1 MHIKYMFEAADK
13 AAFHLHVITSGAV
26 SMYCVQC
33 EQSNK
38 GGCAVKV
45 GSCGK
50 TATVADLQDVLLR
63 IMLGVS
69 VYADRAA
76 QKGAHDPAVDAFTPY
91 AWFTT
96 LTNVNFDE
104 SRFNALIPQALDV
117 RAAAKALAEKAG
129 ADLADLPEPATW
141 NPGTTPAELAA
152 AAPFAAIQR
161 FMDRDGPSVVG
172 LRNLALY
179 GLKGTAA
186 YSEHARV
193 LGTEEQAVCAEFHRI
208 SAFLAADPA
217 DVDALVGES
226 LAVGALNLKV
236 MELLDAANTGRFGHP
251 EITHVRMSPRAG
263 KALLVSGH
271 DLGDLETILKQTAG
285 KGINVYT
292 HGELLPANTYPGLKK
307 YPHLAGNYAGA
318 WQDQQRDF
326 DAFPGA
332 IVMTSNC
339 LINPEIKGYANR
351 LFTAGPVG
359 WEGIPHIADHDF
371 TPAIECALEQPG
383 FAEDAPEE
391 TIVAGFARNTVM
403 GVADTLLGMIG
414 KGEVKNLF
422 LIGGCD
428 GARPGRNYFHDLAM
442 ATPKDSLVLT
452 LGCGKF
458 RFNREDMGDIGGIPR
473 VLDVGQCNDAYSAI
487 QIATAVA
494 GALKVGV
501 NDLPLHYA
509 ISWFEQKA
517 TAVLLSML
525 HLGIR
530 KIHLGPTLPQFLT
543 PEVLGVLID
552 KFDIRPTG
560 DAESDLAGMLQ
571 AA

>member
-1 MHIKYMFEAADK
+1 
-13 AAFHLHVITSGAV
+13 
-26 SMYCVQC
+26 MYCVQC

-63 IMLGVS
+63 VMQGVS
-69 VYADRAA
+69 AYADRAA
-76 QKGAHDPAVDAFTPY
+76 RAGARDAAVDAFTPH

-104 SRFNALIPQALDV
+104 SRFVGLIAE
-117 RAAAKALAEKAG
+117 ALAMRGRARACAEAAG
-129 ADLADLPEPATW
+129 ADLSDLPEPALW
-141 NPGTTPAELAA
+141 NPGVTASELAA
-152 AAPFAAIQR
+152 AAPMAAIQR
-161 FMDRDGPSVVG
+161 FMDRDGPSIVG
-172 LRNLALY
+172 LRNLILY

-193 LGTEEQAVCAEFHRI
+193 LGTEEAAVSAEFHRI
-208 SAFLAADPA
+208 SAFLANDPT
-217 DVDALVGES
+217 DMDALLRES

-251 EITHVRMSPRAG
+251 EVTMVRMTPKAG
-263 KALLVSGH
+263 KAILVSGH

-285 KGINVYT
+285 RGINVYT
-292 HGELLPANTYPGLKK
+292 HGELMPANTYPTLKQ
-307 YPHLAGNYAGA
+307 YPHLAGNYGGA
-318 WQDQQRDF
+318 WQDQQKDF

-339 LINPEIKGYANR
+339 LINPEIKGYADR
-351 LFTAGPVG
+351 IFTAGPVG
-359 WEGIPHIADHDF
+359 WQGIPHIADHDF
-371 TPAIECALEQPG
+371 TPAIECALAQPG
-383 FAEDAPEE
+383 FAEDAEE
-391 TIVAGFARNTVM
+391 VSIPAGFARNTVM

-428 GARPGRNYFHDLAM
+428 GARPGRNYFHDLAV

-458 RFNREDMGDIGGIPR
+458 RFNREDMGEINGVPR

-494 GALKVGV
+494 GALNVGV

-517 TAVLLSML
+517 TAVLLTML

-530 KIHLGPTLPQFLT
+530 RIHLGPTLPQFLT
-543 PEVLGVLID
+543 PEVLGVLVD
-552 KFDIRPTG
+552 AFDIRPTG
-560 DAESDLAGMLQ
+560 DASEDLERMLQ

>member
-1 MHIKYMFEAADK
+1 
-13 AAFHLHVITSGAV
+13 
-26 SMYCVQC
+26 MYCVQC

-50 TATVADLQDVLLR
+50 TAQVADMQDVLLR
-63 IMLGVS
+63 VMMGVS
-69 VYADRAA
+69 VFAARAA
-76 QKGAHDPAVDAFTPY
+76 EKGARDTVIDAFTPH

-96 LTNVNFDE
+96 LTNVNFDAT
-104 SRFNALIPQALDV
+104 RFTSLIAEGLALRD
-117 RAAAKALAEKAG
+117 RARAMADAAG
-129 ADLADLPEPATW
+129 ADLSDLPEPATW
-141 NPGTTPAELAA
+141 NPGTMPSELAA

-161 FMDRDGPSVVG
+161 FMDRDGPSIVG
-172 LRNLALY
+172 LRNLILY

-193 LGTEEQAVCAEFHRI
+193 LGTEEAAVVAEFHRI
-208 SAFLAADPA
+208 CAFLATDPTVMDDLLREA
-217 DVDALVGES
+217 

-251 EITHVRMSPRAG
+251 EVTMVRMTPVAG
-263 KALLVSGH
+263 KCLLVSGH
-271 DLGDLETILKQTAG
+271 DMGDLEAILQQTAG
-285 KGINVYT
+285 KGVNVYT
-292 HGELLPANTYPGLKK
+292 HGELMPANAYPELKK
-307 YPHLAGNYAGA
+307 YPHLVGNYGGA
-318 WQDQQRDF
+318 WQDQQKDF
-326 DAFPGA
+326 AAFPGA

-339 LINPEIKGYANR
+339 LINPEIRGYADR
-351 LFTAGPVG
+351 IFTAGPVG
-359 WEGIPHIADHDF
+359 WQGIPHIEGHDF
-371 TPAIECALEQPG
+371 APAIACALAQPG
-383 FAEDAPEE
+383 FAEDAPEKR
-391 TIVAGFARNTVM
+391 IPAGFARNTVM
-403 GVADTLLGMIG
+403 GVADTLLDMIG
-414 KGEVKNLF
+414 KGDVKNLF

-428 GARPGRNYFHDLAM
+428 GARPGRNYFHDLAV
-442 ATPKDSLVLT
+442 ATPRDSLVLT

-458 RFNREDMGDIGGIPR
+458 RFHQEDMGDINGVPR

-494 GALKVGV
+494 GALGVGV

-517 TAVLLSML
+517 TAVLLTML

-530 KIHLGPTLPQFLT
+530 RIHLGPTLPQFLT
-543 PEVLGVLID
+543 PEVLGVLVE

-560 DAESDLAGMLQ
+560 DAREDLERMLM

>member
-1 MHIKYMFEAADK
+1 
-13 AAFHLHVITSGAV
+13 
-26 SMYCVQC
+26 MYCVQC

-50 TATVADLQDVLLR
+50 TADVADLQDVLLR
-63 IMLGVS
+63 LMLGVS
-69 VYADRAA
+69 VFAHRAA
-76 QKGAHDPAVDAFTPY
+76 QSGARDADVDAFTSH

-96 LTNVNFDE
+96 LTNVNFDQT
-104 SRFNALIPQALDV
+104 RFAALIAQALEM
-117 RAAAKALAEKAG
+117 RARALAEKAG
-129 ADLADLPEPATW
+129 ADLSNLPQPAIW
-141 NPGTTPAELAA
+141 NPGATVDAWIN
-152 AAPFAAIQR
+152 AAPMAGIHKD
-161 FMDRDGPSVVG
+161 MDRDGPTIVG
-172 LRNLALY
+172 LRALILY

-186 YSEHARV
+186 YGEHARV
-193 LGTEEQAVCAEFHRI
+193 LGTQEAAVSADFHARAAQLAE
-208 SAFLAADPA
+208 DPT
-217 DVDALVGES
+217 DIGLLLGEALS
-226 LAVGALNLKV
+226 VGALNLKV

-251 EITHVRMSPRAG
+251 EVTHVRMTPKAG
-263 KALLVSGH
+263 KCLLVSGH
-271 DLGDLETILKQTAG
+271 DMGDLEAILQQSEG
-285 KGINVYT
+285 KDVNVYT
-292 HGELLPANTYPGLKK
+292 HGELLPANAYPGLKK
-307 YPHLAGNYAGA
+307 YPHLAGNYGGA

-339 LINPEIKGYANR
+339 LVNPNIKGYADR
-351 LFTAGPVG
+351 IFTAGPVG
-359 WEGIPHIADHDF
+359 WEGIPHLTGHDF
-371 TPAIECALEQPG
+371 TPAIECALAQPG
-383 FAEDAPEE
+383 FAGDAVEQ
-391 TIVAGFARNTVM
+391 TIPIGFARNTVM
-403 GVADTLLGMIG
+403 GVADTLLDLIG
-414 KGEVKNLF
+414 KGEVKNMF

-442 ATPKDSLVLT
+442 ATPQDSLVLT

-458 RFNREDMGDIGGIPR
+458 RFNRENLGAINGVPR

-487 QIATAVA
+487 QIAVA
-494 GALKVGV
+494 IAGTLGVGV

-517 TAVLLSML
+517 TAVLLTML

-543 PEVLGVLID
+543 PEVLAVLSE

-560 DAESDLAGMLQ
+560 DAQEDLNGMLGL
-571 AA
+571 AAE

>member
-1 MHIKYMFEAADK
+1 
-13 AAFHLHVITSGAV
+13 
-26 SMYCVQC
+26 MYCVQC

-50 TATVADLQDVLLR
+50 TAEVADMQDVLLR
-63 IMLGVS
+63 VMMGVS
-69 VYADRAA
+69 VFASRAA
-76 QKGAHDPAVDAFTPY
+76 QKGAHDAVIDAFTPH

-96 LTNVNFDE
+96 LTNVNFDAT
-104 SRFNALIPQALDV
+104 RFTSLIAE
-117 RAAAKALAEKAG
+117 ALALRDRARALAQTAG
-129 ADLADLPEPATW
+129 ADLSDLPEPATW
-141 NPGTTPAELAA
+141 NPGTTPSELDA

-172 LRNLALY
+172 LRNLILY

-193 LGTEEQAVCAEFHRI
+193 LGTEETAVVAEFHRI
-208 SAFLAADPA
+208 CAFLATDPTA
-217 DVDALVGES
+217 VDDLLRES

-251 EITHVRMSPRAG
+251 EVTMVRMTAIAG
-263 KALLVSGH
+263 KCLLVSGH
-271 DLGDLETILKQTAG
+271 DMGDLEAILQQTAG

-292 HGELLPANTYPGLKK
+292 HGELMPANAYPGLKK
-307 YPHLAGNYAGA
+307 YPHLVGNYGGA
-318 WQDQQRDF
+318 WQDQQKDF
-326 DAFPGA
+326 AAFPGA

-339 LINPEIKGYANR
+339 LINPEIRGYADR
-351 LFTAGPVG
+351 IFTAGPVG
-359 WEGIPHIADHDF
+359 WQGIPHIAGHDF
-371 TPAIECALEQPG
+371 TPAIDCALAQPG
-383 FAEDAPEE
+383 FAEDAEE
-391 TIVAGFARNTVM
+391 ARIPAGFARNTVL
-403 GVADTLLGMIG
+403 GVADTLLDMIG
-414 KGEVKNLF
+414 KGDVKNLF

-428 GARPGRNYFHDLAM
+428 GARPGRNYFHDLAV

-458 RFNREDMGDIGGIPR
+458 RFHREDMGDINGVPR

-494 GALKVGV
+494 GALGVGV

-517 TAVLLSML
+517 TAVLLTML

-530 KIHLGPTLPQFLT
+530 RIHLGPTLPQFLT
-543 PEVLGVLID
+543 PEVLGVLVE

-560 DAESDLAGMLQ
+560 DAREDLERMLM

>member
-1 MHIKYMFEAADK
+1 
-13 AAFHLHVITSGAV
+13 
-26 SMYCVQC
+26 MYCVQC

-50 TATVADLQDVLLR
+50 TAEVADMQDVLLR
-63 IMLGVS
+63 VMMGVS
-69 VYADRAA
+69 VYASRAA
-76 QKGAHDPAVDAFTPY
+76 QRGAHDPVVDSFTPH

-96 LTNVNFDE
+96 LTNVNFDAT
-104 SRFNALIPQALDV
+104 RFTSLIAEALALRD
-117 RAAAKALAEKAG
+117 RARALAETTG
-129 ADLADLPEPATW
+129 ADLANLPEPATW
-141 NPGTTPAELAA
+141 NPGTTPSELAA

-172 LRNLALY
+172 LRNLILY

-193 LGTEEQAVCAEFHRI
+193 LGTEEVAVASEFHRI
-208 SAFLAADPA
+208 SAFLATDPTA
-217 DVDALVGES
+217 VDDLLREA

-251 EITHVRMSPRAG
+251 EVTMVRMTPVAG
-263 KALLVSGH
+263 KCLLVSGH
-271 DLGDLETILKQTAG
+271 DMGDLEAILQQTAG

-292 HGELLPANTYPGLKK
+292 HGELMPANAYPGLKK
-307 YPHLAGNYAGA
+307 YPHLVGNYGGA
-318 WQDQQRDF
+318 WQDQQKDF
-326 DAFPGA
+326 AAFPGA

-339 LINPEIKGYANR
+339 LINPEIRGYADR
-351 LFTAGPVG
+351 IFTAGPVG
-359 WEGIPHIADHDF
+359 WQGIPHIAGHDF
-371 TPAIECALEQPG
+371 SPAIACALAQPG
-383 FAEDAPEE
+383 FAEDAPEKR
-391 TIVAGFARNTVM
+391 IPAGFARNTVM
-403 GVADTLLGMIG
+403 GVADTLLDMIG
-414 KGEVKNLF
+414 KGDVKNLF

-428 GARPGRNYFHDLAM
+428 GARPGRNYFHDLAV

-458 RFNREDMGDIGGIPR
+458 RFHQEDMGDINGVPR

-487 QIATAVA
+487 QIAVAVA
-494 GALKVGV
+494 GALGVGV
-501 NDLPLHYA
+501 NELPLHYA

-517 TAVLLSML
+517 TAVLLTML

-530 KIHLGPTLPQFLT
+530 RIHLGPTLPQFLT
-543 PEVLGVLID
+543 PEVLGVLVE

-560 DAESDLAGMLQ
+560 DAQEDLQRMLM

>member
-1 MHIKYMFEAADK
+1 
-13 AAFHLHVITSGAV
+13 
-26 SMYCVQC
+26 MYCVQC

-50 TATVADLQDVLLR
+50 TASVADLQDVLLR
-63 IMLGVS
+63 LMQGVS
-69 VYADRAA
+69 AIAARAA
-76 QKGAHDPAVDAFTPY
+76 AKGVRDEEVDAFTPH

-104 SRFNALIPQALDV
+104 ARFGELIATALRMRDKI
-117 RAAAKALAEKAG
+117 RAAAESAG
-129 ADLADLPEPATW
+129 ADLSDLPEPATW
-141 NPGTTPAELAA
+141 QPGATMDELSA
-152 AAPFAAIQR
+152 AAPMASIQR
-161 FMDRDGPSVVG
+161 FLDRDGPSIVG
-172 LRNLALY
+172 LRNLILY

-193 LGTEEQAVCAEFHRI
+193 LGTEEADVIAEFHRI
-208 SAFLAADPA
+208 SAFLATDPV
-217 DVDALVGES
+217 DIDALLGEA
-226 LAVGALNLKV
+226 LAIGALNLKV

-251 EITHVRMSPRAG
+251 EISSVRMTPKAG

-271 DLGDLETILKQTAG
+271 DLGDLEMILQQTED
-285 KGINVYT
+285 KGVNVYT
-292 HGELLPANTYPGLKK
+292 HGEMLPANAYPGLKR
-307 YPHLAGNYAGA
+307 YGHLAGNYGGA
-318 WQDQQRDF
+318 WQDQQKDF
-326 DAFPGA
+326 AAFPGA

-339 LINPEIKGYANR
+339 LINPEIRGYADR

-359 WEGIPHIADHDF
+359 WAGVRHIVDHDF
-371 TPAIECALEQPG
+371 APAIERALELPG

-391 TIVAGFARNTVM
+391 VITAGFARNTVM

-414 KGEVKNLF
+414 RGEVKNLF

-442 ATPKDSLVLT
+442 ATPQDSLILT

-458 RFNREDMGDIGGIPR
+458 RFNREGLGDIAGVPR
-473 VLDVGQCNDAYSAI
+473 VLDMGQCNDAYSAI
-487 QIATAVA
+487 QVAVA
-494 GALKVGV
+494 VANALGCGV

-525 HLGIR
+525 HLGIK

-543 PEVLGVLID
+543 PEVLEVLVE

-560 DAESDLAGMLQ
+560 EVASDLDRMLK

>member
-1 MHIKYMFEAADK
+1 
-13 AAFHLHVITSGAV
+13 
-26 SMYCVQC
+26 MYCVQC

-50 TATVADLQDVLLR
+50 TADVADLQDVLLR
-63 IMLGVS
+63 VMQGVS
-69 VYADRAA
+69 VHADRAA
-76 QKGAHDPAVDAFTPY
+76 RLGARDAEVDAFTPH

-96 LTNVNFDE
+96 LTNVNFDAD
-104 SRFNALIPQALDV
+104 RFVALIT
-117 RAAAKALAEKAG
+117 RALAMRDKARACAIAAG

-141 NPGTTPAELAA
+141 NPGTTPSELAA

-161 FMDRDGPSVVG
+161 FMDRDGPSVTG
-172 LRNLALY
+172 LRNLVLY

-193 LGTEEQAVCAEFHRI
+193 LGTEEPAVSAEFHRI
-208 SAFLAADPA
+208 AAFLASDPVE
-217 DVDALVGES
+217 VDALLAES
-226 LAVGALNLKV
+226 LAIGGLNFKV

-251 EITHVRMSPRAG
+251 EVTMVRMTPKAG
-263 KALLVSGH
+263 KCLLVSGH
-271 DLGDLETILKQTAG
+271 DLGDLEAILQQTAG

-292 HGELLPANTYPGLKK
+292 HGELLPANTYPGLKQ
-307 YPHLAGNYAGA
+307 YPHLAGNYGGA
-318 WQDQQRDF
+318 WQDQQKDF
-326 DAFPGA
+326 DTFPGA

-339 LINPEIKGYANR
+339 LINPEIKSYR
-351 LFTAGPVG
+351 DRIFTAGPVG
-359 WEGIPHIADHDF
+359 WNGLPHIENHDF
-371 TPAIECALEQPG
+371 SPAIASALAQPG
-383 FAEDAPEE
+383 FAVDAPEE
-391 TIVAGFARNTVM
+391 TIPAGFARNTVM
-403 GVADTLLGMIG
+403 GVADTLLAMIG

-442 ATPKDSLVLT
+442 ATPQDSLILT

-458 RFNREDMGDIGGIPR
+458 RFNRENLGDINGVPR

-487 QIATAVA
+487 QVAVAVA
-494 GALKVGV
+494 GALGCGV

-517 TAVLLSML
+517 TAVLLTML
-525 HLGIR
+525 HLGLR
-530 KIHLGPTLPQFLT
+530 RIHLGPTLPQFLT
-543 PEVLGVLID
+543 PEVLGVLIE

-560 DAESDLAGMLQ
+560 DAQEDLARMLK